1 MAPVVIRPYRLVG
14 ILALALVLGACRLPY
29 VPGVTSP
36 PPSAGAT
43 LRDATGRIVRR
54 DHYLLEIRDYGPD
67 ALPAVPNHHPEGV
80 RWRSWDSLLS
90 QVPNVA
96 RCAKCLN
103 YRRLKPRRAVCAS
116 GWRMG
121 KRFGFMRW

>member
-43 LRDATGRIVRR
+43 LRDATGRIVGSAV
-54 DHYLLEIRDYGPD
+54 LLQESD
-67 ALPAVPNHHPEGV
+67 GV
-80 RWRSWDSLLS
+80 RLLLD
-90 QVPNVA
+90 VKGLAPGIRAVHIHEVA
-96 RCAKCLN
+96 RCD
-103 YRRLKPRRAVCAS
+103 RRRS
-116 GWRMG
+116 GPPAAT
-121 KRFGFMRW
+121 